1 MKVIVAVLLIVIL
14 DLKTID
20 ADLEDVKPHEVSKEE
35 EEKALEAMAIVDK
48 DGDGKISVAELQLL
62 MKKIGKEVSHDE
74 AAKMLKKADIDGN
87 GSVNVSELMQYLK
100 GSVWEEF
107 KKAVDEL
114 FPFLDKNNDGS

>member
-62 MKKIGKEVSHDE
+62 MKKIGKDVSHDK
-74 AAKMLKKADIDGN
+74 AAEMLKKADIDGGRETDPIMTEICLRHSKLLAFN
-87 GSVNVSELMQYLK
+87 
-100 GSVWEEF
+100 
-107 KKAVDEL
+107 
-114 FPFLDKNNDGS
+114 